1 MKSGSYD
8 ATLSNWNVCEL
19 EDGRRFLSGKVSGD
33 RKGRFREGG
42 YITTS
47 LALSPIEAIAEGE
60 IIETLNS
67 RYLLTQRNKADDAN
81 FAKLDAWL
89 AQQPSPPTLF
99 GVLAARD
106 GRPLGLFRAPW
117 LPGSRRR
124 GRVAQQ
130 EGRLGDRRG
139 R

>member
-1 MKSGSYD
+1 MMKSGSYD
-8 ATLSNWNVCEL
+8 ATLSNWIVCEL
-19 EDGRRFLSGKVSGD
+19 ADGRRFLAGKVSGD

-47 LALSPIEAIAEGE
+47 LVVSPIEAMADGE

-67 RYLLTQRNKADDAN
+67 RYLLTQRNKADDAI

-99 GVLAARD
+99 DVLAARD
-106 GRPLGLFRAPW
+106 SDLLAAFVLRGFRAAAAEAAW
-117 LPGSRRR
+117 RSKK
-124 GRVAQQ
+124 A
-130 EGRLGDRRG
+130 D
-139 R
+139 